1 MSDPKKPSFKD
12 ASAGKSRNLLSELL
26 AMLMQNK
33 KYWLLPIFLV
43 LLVFGLLLILGGG
56 SIAPFIYSL
65 F

>member
-1 MSDPKKPSFKD
+1 MSDPKKTSFKE
-12 ASAGKSRNLLSELL
+12 AGAGKSGNLLSEFL

-43 LLVFGLLLILGGG
+43 LLVFGLLLILGGT
-56 SIAPFIYSL
+56 SLAPFIYSL